1 MRIPTE
7 RCVRRNDASKQGGG
21 EETATMLCGPVSS
34 GLVGFAIFPQKVP
47 ASKKRPSRKTASLQ
61 FLRKQFTALP
71 RPATVAPVLPSLPP
85 QPHSESG
92 DGS

>member
-7 RCVRRNDASKQGGG
+7 RCVRRNDAS
-21 EETATMLCGPVSS
+21 EERGRRRNHDNVVWPCVLW
-34 GLVGFAIFPQKVP
+34 LEGFAIFPQKVP
-47 ASKKRPSRKTASLQ
+47 ASKKAVTEKTASLQ
-61 FLRKQFTALP
+61 LLRKQFTALP
-71 RPATVAPVLPSLPP
+71 RPATGAPVLPSLPP